1 MTNISAEYG
10 SMQAIAK
17 NISNLANDYISN
29 INEVYKIISDLENNW
44 KGVDNVA
51 YVNKANDYKEDLMAL
66 GEALNNYGIFL
77 DGAAVTTNR
86 TQEDIAASARR

>member
-1 MTNISAEYG
+1 MTNISAEYS

-29 INEVYKIISDLENNW
+29 INGVYKIISDLENNW

-51 YVNKANDYKEDLMAL
+51 YVNKANEYKEDLTAL
-66 GEALNNYGIFL
+66 GQAINNYAMFL
-77 DGAAVTTNR
+77 DQAAVTTSR
-86 TQEDIAASARR
+86 TQEDIASSARR